1 MKNDVIID
9 GNFQLVSLEGQPLT
23 SGPEDSSPFTIGKA
37 LATILSGSKDRGPF
51 NPVMTWNLCRRL
63 FQGESVSLNADYF
76 DALQIIVEASEQYV
90 VILQGQILEYLE
102 AIKHRSV
109 PAPMQSPGAYLNA
122 LSEEAK
128 AETKKTRKTGKRKF
142 KAVQKPAPV
151 VEDDYSDDPP
161 DGDELDEVI

>member
-23 SGPEDSSPFTIGKA
+23 SGPEDPSPFTVGKA

-90 VILQGQILEYLE
+90 VILQGQILEYL
-102 AIKHRSV
+102 AGQKDV
-109 PAPMQSPGAYLNA
+109 ALADAPLTLAKKPELKGIVTRKKRGAKLKAVKAKSTEDEVLDDNA
-122 LSEEAK
+122 LDAS
-128 AETKKTRKTGKRKF
+128 F
-142 KAVQKPAPV
+142 
-151 VEDDYSDDPP
+151 
-161 DGDELDEVI
+161 DEVI